1 MASVLTPR
9 VLQRGFLVFV
19 AISVLGYAGVLLYGN
34 NLPAFLDAAGRVHW
48 GWVVVGLGLASMD
61 WFGGGIRN
69 WVLVRHV
76 HLDPPL
82 SGMILSGGMG
92 AWAAYLTPLNSGSGP
107 MMIYAMRRAGVPLP
121 VAVTATLMSFIAT
134 VLFFATAGPLA
145 IALGAGRSLGEHGNV
160 LGLTLYDLFLGSL
173 GLFVGIGV
181 LLVIVIVFPG
191 LARGWLHAVAERLS
205 RRSRRVA
212 DRIEGLRRGIDEA
225 HESVLAFNSPRGWL
239 ALFWAVLLSGPSHAN
254 KLLAGYV
261 ALRAVGIHAQF
272 VDVLLLQ
279 TLITFLLYFAPTP
292 GASGIAEL
300 LSTAVMSSVYIPR
313 ELSPLYTLIWR
324 SILSYFTL
332 AFGFVVFSR
341 WIHSR
346 LKGKAALDDD
356 TALDED
362 DMGSEPALASSVPA
376 GGDPPVS

>member
-1 MASVLTPR
+1 MASVLSPR
-9 VLQRGFLVFV
+9 LLFRGFAIFV
-19 AISVLGYAGVLLYGN
+19 GISALGYAGVLLYGD
-34 NLPAFLDAAGRVHW
+34 NLPAFIDALGRIHW
-48 GWVVVGLGLASMD
+48 IWILVGLGLASMD
-61 WFGGGIRN
+61 WFGGGMRN

-76 HLDPPL
+76 YSDAPVGGL
-82 SGMILSGGMG
+82 ILSGGMG
-92 AWAAYLTPLNSGSGP
+92 AWAGYLTPLNSGAGP

-134 VLFFATAGPLA
+134 VLFFAIAGPLA
-145 IALGAGRSLGEHGNV
+145 ILLGAGRSLGQHGNV

-173 GLFVGIGV
+173 GIFIGIGV
-181 LLVIVIVFPG
+181 VLVTVIIFPG
-191 LARGWLHAVAERLS
+191 LAQGGLHRLAEKLS

-212 DRIEGLRRGIDEA
+212 ERIEKIRSGIDDA
-225 HESVLAFNSPRGWL
+225 HHSILAFNSPKGWL
-239 ALFWAVLLSGPSHAN
+239 SLVWATILSGPSHAN

-292 GASGIAEL
+292 GASGIAEI
-300 LSTAVMSSVYIPR
+300 LSTAVMSSVYIPK

-332 AFGFVVFSR
+332 AVGFYVFSR
-341 WIHSR
+341 WVRSR
-346 LKGKAALDDD
+346 LKGRDELAD
-356 TALDED
+356 DED
-362 DMGSEPALASSVPA
+362 PTTSVDLEPSAA
-376 GGDPPVS
+376 GHGR

>member
-1 MASVLTPR
+1 MASVLSPR
-9 VLQRGFLVFV
+9 LLFRGFAIFV
-19 AISVLGYAGVLLYGN
+19 GISVLGYAGVLLYGD
-34 NLPAFLDAAGRVHW
+34 NLPAFIDALGRGPLDLDSGRP
-48 GWVVVGLGLASMD
+48 GTGLNG
-61 WFGGGIRN
+61 
-69 WVLVRHV
+69 LVRGRAQELGAGPTCPFRRADRRH
-76 HLDPPL
+76 DPL
-82 SGMILSGGMG
+82 GGMG
-92 AWAAYLTPLNSGSGP
+92 AWAGYLTPLNSGAGP

-134 VLFFATAGPLA
+134 VLFFAIAGPLA
-145 IALGAGRSLGEHGNV
+145 ILLGAGRSLGQHGDV

-173 GLFVGIGV
+173 GVFVGIGV
-181 LLVIVIVFPG
+181 ALVIIIVFPG
-191 LARGWLHAVAERLS
+191 LAQGWLHRLAERLS

-212 DRIEGLRRGIDEA
+212 ERIEKIQAGIDEA
-225 HESVLAFNSPRGWL
+225 HHSVLAFNSPKGWL
-239 ALFWAVLLSGPSHAN
+239 ALFWATILSGPSHAN

-300 LSTAVMSSVYIPR
+300 LSTAVMSSAYIPK

-332 AFGFVVFSR
+332 AFGFYVFSR
-341 WIHSR
+341 WYTAASR
-346 LKGKAALDDD
+346 EAMISPTTRSPL
-356 TALDED
+356 
-362 DMGSEPALASSVPA
+362 
-376 GGDPPVS
+376 PPRTWSRRPQPRGR